1 MSEVSMRFLITLGA
15 VVVATGIASA
25 QCPGTCTGG
34 GGPAA
39 TDCFLAYGS
48 APGKVITCVDGD
60 ASCDTDAAID
70 GTCTFGL
77 TACTNVAV
85 GACAATPLDG
95 PASVLAKGT
104 GAEAFVSAVA
114 ALSTSTPACT
124 DPDLVKLVI
133 APSQTKLKPAKVT
146 LKMTAVAGG
155 KKDKDTLKLVCNP
168 ARPSLATNV
177 QPIFTANCTY
187 AGCHAGALP
196 QSSMSL
202 EAGQSAASLSQ
213 RALASP
219 RTLRVKPGNVKKSY
233 LAKGVFGVG
242 AVKMPDGCPSVKPP
256 VERCLTEVEVYTIIA
271 WIQAGALP

>member
-1 MSEVSMRFLITLGA
+1 MRLLLTLGA
-15 VVVATGIASA
+15 VAFTTGVASA
-25 QCPGTCTGG
+25 QCPGPCSGG

-48 APGKVITCVDGD
+48 APAKVITCTDGD
-60 ASCDTDAAID
+60 PSCDTDGQID

-95 PASVLAKGT
+95 APTVVAKGT
-104 GAEAFVSAVA
+104 GAEAFVTALA
-114 ALSTSTPACT
+114 GLSTSTPACT
-124 DPDLVKLVI
+124 EPGLVKLTI
-133 APSQTKLKPAKVT
+133 APSEKKLKPAKVT
-146 LKMTAVAGG
+146 LRITAVAGG

-168 ARPSLATNV
+168 ARPSLATHV

-202 EAGQSAASLSQ
+202 EAGESAASLSQ
-213 RALASP
+213 RALGSP
-219 RTLRVKPGNVKKSY
+219 RTFRVKPGNPAKSY
-233 LAKGVFGVG
+233 LARGLFGDG
-242 AVKMPDGCPSVKPP
+242 AVLMPDGCPEVVPP
-256 VERCLTEVEVYTIIA
+256 VERCLSGVEIYTIIA